1 MEGGQGGAEGLSLP
15 RVVIEELRERAR
27 RAGSTV
33 EEYVLD
39 LLTRDEDPQE
49 AWRRYLEGAV
59 ELLERAEAELKG
71 GDLRQAS
78 EKIWGA
84 CALAIKAHAMAKKG
98 LRLESHA
105 DLWAYKNEVA
115 EELGSWVRTA
125 FKLAGSMHKNYY
137 ENLATREDVE
147 DALGEVRRLVDAV
160 AWALG
165 EGFRVSGESVG
176 GQTLGSDSS

>member
-1 MEGGQGGAEGLSLP
+1 LTEMEGGPEGAEGLSLP

-49 AWRRYLEGAV
+49 AWRRYLGGAV
-59 ELLERAEAELKG
+59 ELLERAEVELRSG
-71 GDLRQAS
+71 ELRQAS

-84 CALAIKAHAMAKKG
+84 CALAIKAHALAKKG
-98 LRLESHA
+98 LRLESYA

-125 FKLAGSMHKNYY
+125 FKLADSIHKNYY

-147 DALGEVRRLVDAV
+147 DALGEVRRLVSAV
-160 AWALG
+160 AGVLG
-165 EGFRVSGESVG
+165 KGSGTPG
-176 GQTLGSDSS
+176 RA